1 MSLICTARTT
11 GTVSPMIQPIIQTD
25 PHSPTPLVTQIVQQV
40 KALVRSHDWTPGTR
54 LPSIRHLARQCS
66 ISPLTVSNAYNR
78 LVADGVLEARRA
90 SGFFV
95 LSQEHPPTDGLVALA
110 DITPS
115 IDSSW
120 MLQRAYENNASIV
133 QAGCGWLP
141 DSYLFRE
148 GIRHALTALGRRPDP
163 EMSGYGNPYGHTGLR
178 ELIRLLL
185 LRQGIRCDLSA
196 LILTHGASQ
205 ALELSIRCLTQPGD
219 TVLVED
225 PGYCNLFP
233 ALEALGLRTIGIPR
247 LHDGPCLATL
257 ERIARTEQPK
267 AFILN
272 TRLHNPT
279 GTSCSPSV
287 THHVLS
293 LAERHDFM
301 IIEDDIFGGLA
312 DENTPTL
319 AHLDQ
324 LQRVIFISSF
334 SKTISPG
341 LRVGFLACPP
351 TISARILRLK
361 MASSLTSSSMNEAI
375 VHTILADGRYRLHLE
390 KLREK
395 LTNARKAAISS
406 LETAGLEIFSYPD
419 GGMFLWA
426 RFRTGLDPVLVA
438 RKAAEQAIMLAP
450 GFLFSPDQNHTPWL
464 RFNASQM
471 HAPQL
476 FHFLKRHCIIR

>member
-1 MSLICTARTT
+1 M
-11 GTVSPMIQPIIQTD
+11 IQTD

-40 KALVRSHDWTPGTR
+40 TTLVRSQNWTPGTR

-66 ISPLTVSNAYNR
+66 VSPLTVSNAYNR
-78 LVADGVLEARRA
+78 LVADGILEARRA

-95 LSQEHPPTDGLVALA
+95 ARHREHVTDNTVIHS

-120 MLQRAYENNASIV
+120 MLQRAYENNASVV

-148 GIRHALTALGRRPDP
+148 GIRHAFTALGRRPDP
-163 EMSGYGNPYGHTGLR
+163 EMSGYGNPYGHAGLR

-185 LRQGIRCDLSA
+185 LRQGIRCDLPA

-233 ALEALGLRTIGIPR
+233 TLEALGLRTIGIPR
-247 LHDGPCLATL
+247 FHDGPCLATL

-279 GTSCSPSV
+279 GTNCSPSV

-324 LQRVIFISSF
+324 LERVIFISSF

-341 LRVGFLACPP
+341 LRVGFLACPAK
-351 TISARILRLK
+351 IAARILHLK

-375 VHTILADGRYRLHLE
+375 VHTILADGRHRLHLE
-390 KLREK
+390 RLREK
-395 LTNARKAAISS
+395 LATTRKTAISS
-406 LETAGLEIFSYPD
+406 LEAAGLEIFSYPE

-426 RFRTGLDPVLVA
+426 RFCTDLDPVPVA

-450 GFLFSPDQNHTPWL
+450 GFLFSPNQRQTSWL
-464 RFNASQM
+464 RFNTSQM
-471 HAPQL
+471 NSPKL
-476 FHFLKRHCIIR
+476 FRCLAEITSSQNNAQKPR

>member
-11 GTVSPMIQPIIQTD
+11 GTDSPMIQPLIQTD

-185 LRQGIRCDLSA
+185 MRQGIRCDLSA

-205 ALELSIRCLTQPGD
+205 ALELSIRCLTQAGD

-419 GGMFLWA
+419 DGMFLWA
-426 RFRTGLDPVLVA
+426 RFRTGLDPVPVA

>member
-1 MSLICTARTT
+1 MLEIDHHA
-11 GTVSPMIQPIIQTD
+11 Q
-25 PHSPTPLVTQIVQQV
+25 TPLVAQIIRRVS
-40 KALVRSHDWTPGTR
+40 ALVQNGDWIPGTR
-54 LPSIRHLARQCS
+54 LPSIRRLAAQCEV
-66 ISPLTVSNAYNR
+66 SPLTVSNAYNR

-95 LSQEHPPTDGLVALA
+95 ARQAEQRNEAAAVPA
-110 DITPS
+110 DIATS

-120 MLQRAYENNASIV
+120 MLQRAYENNASVI

-141 DSYLFRE
+141 DSYLFLD
-148 GIRHALTALGRRPDP
+148 GIRHAFTALARRPDP
-163 EMSGYGNPYGHTGLR
+163 AMSGYGNPYGNPGLR
-178 ELIRLLL
+178 EMVRLLL
-185 LRQGIRCDLSA
+185 LRQGIKCDLSA

-205 ALELSIRCLTQPGD
+205 ALELSVRCLTQPGD

-233 ALEALGLRTIGIPR
+233 ALEVLGLRVIGIPR
-247 LHDGPCLATL
+247 LHDGPCLKTL
-257 ERIARTEQPK
+257 EQVAHTKRPK
-267 AFILN
+267 AFVLN

-279 GTSCSPSV
+279 GTSCTPSV

-312 DENTPTL
+312 DEAIPTL

-341 LRVGFLACPP
+341 LRVGFLACPAD
-351 TISARILRLK
+351 ISARILRLK
-361 MASSLTSSSMNEAI
+361 MASSLTSSSMNEAV
-375 VHTILADGRYRLHLE
+375 VHTILADGRYRLHLR
-390 KLREK
+390 KLRDK
-395 LTNARKAAISS
+395 LAVARKNVESS
-406 LETAGLEIFSYPD
+406 LRTAGLEIFTRPE

-426 RFRTGLDPVLVA
+426 RFQNRVNPVEVS
-438 RKAAEQAIMLAP
+438 RKAAEQNIMLAP
-450 GFLFSPDQNHTPWL
+450 GFLFSPDQTPTPWL

-471 HAPQL
+471 DNPRL
-476 FHFLKRHCIIR
+476 FSFLSNAIPNPRS